1 MNAQNTN
8 DIHWSENVIIV
19 DADYLDHV
27 AFDLIVNFERMIGRK
42 IPQADMAHWID
53 CIALD
58 GGIREG
64 DHETQVVLIHQKENL
79 KLENFQPA
87 KYEEELSGKAFRDN
101 LGEFIISSYP
111 VENVISKDDYIIDI
125 LNTVIAQKDV
135 RRVMVIPNADKEEI
149 YDQIRDAL
157 HYLEDDTKRIT
168 VFSMQPMQGGNF
180 RQEILGYSLM
190 SALGIKADE
199 IK

>member
-64 DHETQVVLIHQKENL
+64 DHETQVALIHQKENL
-79 KLENFQPA
+79 RLENFQPA

-125 LNTVIAQKDV
+125 LNTVVSQKDV

>member
-125 LNTVIAQKDV
+125 LNTVVSQKDV

>member
-125 LNTVIAQKDV
+125 LNTVVAQKDV

>member
-8 DIHWSENVIIV
+8 DIHWSENMIIV
-19 DADYLDHV
+19 DADYLDQV
-27 AFDLIVNFERMIGRK
+27 AFDLIVNFERIIGRK
-42 IPQADMAHWID
+42 IPRADMAHWID
-53 CIALD
+53 CVALD

-64 DHETQVVLIHQKENL
+64 DHETQVILLHQKGSL

-87 KYEEELSGKAFRDN
+87 KYEDELTGMAFRDS
-101 LGEFIISSYP
+101 LGEFIFTSFP
-111 VENVISKDDYIIDI
+111 VENVVSKDDYIIDI
-125 LNTVIAQKDV
+125 LNTVIAQKDIQ
-135 RRVMVIPNADKEEI
+135 RVMVIPNADEGDI
-149 YDQIRDAL
+149 YDKIRGAL

-180 RQEILGYSLM
+180 HQEILGYSLM